1 MLGPVG
7 LMGWAA
13 AKLGTL
19 FEQVAQIGVQ
29 AREQRAAQKLGP
41 RSLDAD
47 LERGGDVGDVSTE
60 QSYRSTSKVV
70 RQPHFTDLDRGA
82 LDGRIDGPQKGWRG
96 GGLDDRK
103 SLVSQVLPGSQHGV
117 VKGWVDVAQQ
127 DGVLQRSRTLTVLGT
142 GFVCF
147 LRARHAAA
155 DQDQEPPRMDGA
167 AAQQSDRCP
176 LHHQV
181 GGEDSIGNA
190 VELQQSQGSV
200 SFLLRH
206 LL

>member
-7 LMGWAA
+7 LMGRAA
-13 AKLGTL
+13 AKFRSL

-29 AREQRAAQKLGP
+29 AREQRGAQKLVP
-41 RSLDAD
+41 CSLDTD

-103 SLVSQVLPGSQHGV
+103 GLVSQVLPGSQYGV

-127 DGVLQRSRTLTVLGT
+127 DGVLQCTRTLTVLDT
-142 GFVCF
+142 GFVGF
-147 LRARHAAA
+147 LGARHAAA

-181 GGEDSIGNA
+181 GGQDSTGNA